1 MASTGLATHDTDTRP
16 LSLEDESFEV
26 DAGGAL
32 AAPEVRVLC
41 MGMQQHAQRLDRAL
55 AESVPEFSRSY
66 LQQLLAL
73 GAVSLNGVPVV
84 KSAQKVKAG
93 DRVCLEMR
101 PTLQSQAF
109 RPELMA
115 IDVVYEDDHLLV
127 VNKPAG
133 LVVHPAPGNW
143 SGTLLNGLMGR
154 DPGAAQVP
162 RAGIVHR
169 LDKDTSGCLVVAKN
183 DLAHQNL
190 SEQLAKRTLKRT
202 YIALVHGVIQH
213 NVGTIEAPIG
223 RDKSDRQKMTVTSMN
238 ARPALTHFKV
248 LKRYEAYT
256 LVECQLDTGRTHQIR
271 VHFQYINYPIVG
283 DPKYSIKKTLET
295 QGQCLHAQR
304 IEFIHPRT
312 KEVMQF
318 EAEMPEVFKQVLEE
332 LDKA

>member
-1 MASTGLATHDTDTRP
+1 MENLEFIVSEAQNGLRFDKLCVEILPELSRTRIQELIANGFITINDLEVKANTKVKINDIISAEWP
-16 LSLEDESFEV
+16 EDEELKV
-26 DAGGAL
+26 EAEEMDL
-32 AAPEVRVLC
+32 DVL
-41 MGMQQHAQRLDRAL
+41 
-55 AESVPEFSRSY
+55 
-66 LQQLLAL
+66 
-73 GAVSLNGVPVV
+73 
-84 KSAQKVKAG
+84 
-93 DRVCLEMR
+93 
-101 PTLQSQAF
+101 
-109 RPELMA
+109 
-115 IDVVYEDDHLLV
+115 YEDSDLIV
-127 VNKPAG
+127 VNKPKG
-133 LVVHPAPGNW
+133 MVVHPGAGNPNH
-143 SGTLLNGLMGR
+143 TLVNGLLAHCKDLSGINGVLR
-154 DPGAAQVP
+154 P
-162 RAGIVHR
+162 GIVHR
-169 LDKDTSGCLVVAKN
+169 IDKDTSGCLVVAKN

-312 KEVMQF
+312 HEVMQF

>member
-1 MASTGLATHDTDTRP
+1 MENLEFIVSEAQNGLRFDKLCVEILPDLSRTRIQDLIANGFITINDLEVKANTKVKINDIISAEWP
-16 LSLEDESFEV
+16 EDEELKV
-26 DAGGAL
+26 EAEEMDL
-32 AAPEVRVLC
+32 DVL
-41 MGMQQHAQRLDRAL
+41 
-55 AESVPEFSRSY
+55 
-66 LQQLLAL
+66 
-73 GAVSLNGVPVV
+73 
-84 KSAQKVKAG
+84 
-93 DRVCLEMR
+93 
-101 PTLQSQAF
+101 
-109 RPELMA
+109 
-115 IDVVYEDDHLLV
+115 YEDKDLIV
-127 VNKPAG
+127 INKPKG
-133 LVVHPAPGNW
+133 IVVHPGAGNPNH
-143 SGTLLNGLMGR
+143 TLVNGLLAHCKDLSGINGVLR
-154 DPGAAQVP
+154 P
-162 RAGIVHR
+162 GIVHR
-169 LDKDTSGCLVVAKN
+169 IDKDTSGCLVVAKN

-271 VHFQYINYPIVG
+271 VHFQYINFPIVG

-312 KEVMQF
+312 QEVMQF

>member
-1 MASTGLATHDTDTRP
+1 MENLEFIVSEAQNGLRFDKLCVEILPELSRTRIQELIANGFITINDLEVKANTKVKINDIISAEWP
-16 LSLEDESFEV
+16 EDEELKV
-26 DAGGAL
+26 EAEEMDL
-32 AAPEVRVLC
+32 DVL
-41 MGMQQHAQRLDRAL
+41 
-55 AESVPEFSRSY
+55 
-66 LQQLLAL
+66 
-73 GAVSLNGVPVV
+73 
-84 KSAQKVKAG
+84 
-93 DRVCLEMR
+93 
-101 PTLQSQAF
+101 
-109 RPELMA
+109 
-115 IDVVYEDDHLLV
+115 YEDKDLIV
-127 VNKPAG
+127 INKPKG
-133 LVVHPAPGNW
+133 IVVHPGAGNPNH
-143 SGTLLNGLMGR
+143 TLVNGLLAHCKDLSGINGVLR
-154 DPGAAQVP
+154 P
-162 RAGIVHR
+162 GIVHR
-169 LDKDTSGCLVVAKN
+169 IDKDTSGCLVVAKN

-312 KEVMQF
+312 QEVMQF

>member
-1 MASTGLATHDTDTRP
+1 MENVEVIVSEAQNGLRFDKLCVEILPDLSRTRIQDLIANGFITINDLEVKANTKVKINDIISAEWP
-16 LSLEDESFEV
+16 EDEELKV
-26 DAGGAL
+26 EAEEMDL
-32 AAPEVRVLC
+32 DVL
-41 MGMQQHAQRLDRAL
+41 
-55 AESVPEFSRSY
+55 
-66 LQQLLAL
+66 
-73 GAVSLNGVPVV
+73 
-84 KSAQKVKAG
+84 
-93 DRVCLEMR
+93 
-101 PTLQSQAF
+101 
-109 RPELMA
+109 
-115 IDVVYEDDHLLV
+115 YEDKDLIV
-127 VNKPAG
+127 INKPKG
-133 LVVHPAPGNW
+133 MVVHPGAGNPNH
-143 SGTLLNGLMGR
+143 TLVNGLLAHCKDLSGINGVLR
-154 DPGAAQVP
+154 P
-162 RAGIVHR
+162 GIVHR
-169 LDKDTSGCLVVAKN
+169 IDKDTSGCLVVAKN

-248 LKRYEAYT
+248 MKRYEAYT

-271 VHFQYINYPIVG
+271 VHFQYINFPIVG

-312 KEVMQF
+312 QEVMQF

>member
-1 MASTGLATHDTDTRP
+1 MENLEFIVSEAQNGLRFDKLCVEILPDLSRTRIQDLIANGFITINDLEVKANTKVRTNDIISAEWP
-16 LSLEDESFEV
+16 EDEELKV
-26 DAGGAL
+26 EAEEMDL
-32 AAPEVRVLC
+32 DVL
-41 MGMQQHAQRLDRAL
+41 
-55 AESVPEFSRSY
+55 
-66 LQQLLAL
+66 
-73 GAVSLNGVPVV
+73 
-84 KSAQKVKAG
+84 
-93 DRVCLEMR
+93 
-101 PTLQSQAF
+101 
-109 RPELMA
+109 
-115 IDVVYEDDHLLV
+115 YEDKDLIV
-127 VNKPAG
+127 INKPKG
-133 LVVHPAPGNW
+133 MVVHPGAGNPNH
-143 SGTLLNGLMGR
+143 TLVNGLLAHCKDLSGINGVLR
-154 DPGAAQVP
+154 P
-162 RAGIVHR
+162 GIVHR
-169 LDKDTSGCLVVAKN
+169 IDKDTSGCLVVAKN

-248 LKRYEAYT
+248 VKRYEAYT

-312 KEVMQF
+312 QEIMQF

>member
-1 MASTGLATHDTDTRP
+1 MENLEFIVSEAQNGLRFDKLCVEILPDLSRTRIQELIANGFITINDLEVKANTKVKINDIISAEWP
-16 LSLEDESFEV
+16 EDEELKV
-26 DAGGAL
+26 EAEEMDL
-32 AAPEVRVLC
+32 DVL
-41 MGMQQHAQRLDRAL
+41 
-55 AESVPEFSRSY
+55 
-66 LQQLLAL
+66 
-73 GAVSLNGVPVV
+73 
-84 KSAQKVKAG
+84 
-93 DRVCLEMR
+93 
-101 PTLQSQAF
+101 
-109 RPELMA
+109 
-115 IDVVYEDDHLLV
+115 YEDKDLIV
-127 VNKPAG
+127 INKPKG
-133 LVVHPAPGNW
+133 MVVHPGAGNPNH
-143 SGTLLNGLMGR
+143 TLVNGLLAHCKDLSGINGVLR
-154 DPGAAQVP
+154 P
-162 RAGIVHR
+162 GIVHR
-169 LDKDTSGCLVVAKN
+169 IDKDTSGCLVVAKN

-248 LKRYEAYT
+248 VKRYEAYT

-312 KEVMQF
+312 HEVMQF

>member
-1 MASTGLATHDTDTRP
+1 MENLEFIVSEAQNGLRFDKLCVEILPDLSRTRIQELIANGFITINDLEVKANTKVRTNDIISAEWP
-16 LSLEDESFEV
+16 EDEELKV
-26 DAGGAL
+26 EAEEMDL
-32 AAPEVRVLC
+32 DVL
-41 MGMQQHAQRLDRAL
+41 
-55 AESVPEFSRSY
+55 
-66 LQQLLAL
+66 
-73 GAVSLNGVPVV
+73 
-84 KSAQKVKAG
+84 
-93 DRVCLEMR
+93 
-101 PTLQSQAF
+101 
-109 RPELMA
+109 
-115 IDVVYEDDHLLV
+115 YEDKDLIV
-127 VNKPAG
+127 VNKPKG
-133 LVVHPAPGNW
+133 MVVHPGAGNPNH
-143 SGTLLNGLMGR
+143 TLVNGLLAHCKDLSGINGVLR
-154 DPGAAQVP
+154 P
-162 RAGIVHR
+162 GIVHR
-169 LDKDTSGCLVVAKN
+169 IDKDTSGCLVVAKN

-202 YIALVHGVIQH
+202 YIALVHGVIHH

-248 LKRYEAYT
+248 MKRYEAYT

-271 VHFQYINYPIVG
+271 VHFQYINFPIVG

-312 KEVMQF
+312 HEVMQF

>member
-1 MASTGLATHDTDTRP
+1 MENLEFIVSEAQNGLRFDKLCVEILPDLSRTRIQDLIANGFITINDLEVKANTKVRTNDIISAEWP
-16 LSLEDESFEV
+16 EDEELKV
-26 DAGGAL
+26 EAEEMDL
-32 AAPEVRVLC
+32 DVL
-41 MGMQQHAQRLDRAL
+41 
-55 AESVPEFSRSY
+55 
-66 LQQLLAL
+66 
-73 GAVSLNGVPVV
+73 
-84 KSAQKVKAG
+84 
-93 DRVCLEMR
+93 
-101 PTLQSQAF
+101 
-109 RPELMA
+109 
-115 IDVVYEDDHLLV
+115 YEDKDLIV
-127 VNKPAG
+127 INKPKG
-133 LVVHPAPGNW
+133 MVVHPGAGNPNH
-143 SGTLLNGLMGR
+143 TLVNGLLAHCKDLSGINGVLR
-154 DPGAAQVP
+154 P
-162 RAGIVHR
+162 GIVHR
-169 LDKDTSGCLVVAKN
+169 IDKDTSGCLVVAKN

-248 LKRYEAYT
+248 VKRYEAYT

-312 KEVMQF
+312 QEVMQF

>member
-1 MASTGLATHDTDTRP
+1 MENLEVIVSEAQNGLRFDKLCVEILPDLSRTRIQDLIANGFITINDLEVKANTKVKINDIISAEWP
-16 LSLEDESFEV
+16 EDEELKV
-26 DAGGAL
+26 EAEEMDL
-32 AAPEVRVLC
+32 DVL
-41 MGMQQHAQRLDRAL
+41 
-55 AESVPEFSRSY
+55 
-66 LQQLLAL
+66 
-73 GAVSLNGVPVV
+73 
-84 KSAQKVKAG
+84 
-93 DRVCLEMR
+93 
-101 PTLQSQAF
+101 
-109 RPELMA
+109 
-115 IDVVYEDDHLLV
+115 YEDSDLIV
-127 VNKPAG
+127 VNKPKG
-133 LVVHPAPGNW
+133 MVVHPGAGNPNH
-143 SGTLLNGLMGR
+143 TLVNGLLAHCKDLSGINGVLR
-154 DPGAAQVP
+154 P
-162 RAGIVHR
+162 GIVHR
-169 LDKDTSGCLVVAKN
+169 IDKDTSGCLVVAKN

-238 ARPALTHFKV
+238 ARPALTQFKV
-248 LKRYEAYT
+248 MKRYEAYT

-271 VHFQYINYPIVG
+271 VHFQYINFPIVG

-312 KEVMQF
+312 QEVMQF

>member
-1 MASTGLATHDTDTRP
+1 MENLEFIVSEAQNGLRFDKLCVEILPDLSRTRIQNLIANGFITINDLEVKANTKVRTNDIISAEWP
-16 LSLEDESFEV
+16 EDEELKVEAEEMNF
-26 DAGGAL
+26 D
-32 AAPEVRVLC
+32 VL
-41 MGMQQHAQRLDRAL
+41 
-55 AESVPEFSRSY
+55 
-66 LQQLLAL
+66 
-73 GAVSLNGVPVV
+73 
-84 KSAQKVKAG
+84 
-93 DRVCLEMR
+93 
-101 PTLQSQAF
+101 
-109 RPELMA
+109 
-115 IDVVYEDDHLLV
+115 YEDKDLIV
-127 VNKPAG
+127 INKPKG
-133 LVVHPAPGNW
+133 MVVHPGAGNPNH
-143 SGTLLNGLMGR
+143 TLVNGLLAHCKDLSGINGVLR
-154 DPGAAQVP
+154 P
-162 RAGIVHR
+162 GIVHR
-169 LDKDTSGCLVVAKN
+169 IDKDTSGCLVVAKN

-248 LKRYEAYT
+248 MKRYEAYT

-271 VHFQYINYPIVG
+271 VHFQYINFPIVG

-312 KEVMQF
+312 QEVMQF

>member
-1 MASTGLATHDTDTRP
+1 M
-16 LSLEDESFEV
+16 
-26 DAGGAL
+26 
-32 AAPEVRVLC
+32 
-41 MGMQQHAQRLDRAL
+41 
-55 AESVPEFSRSY
+55 
-66 LQQLLAL
+66 
-73 GAVSLNGVPVV
+73 
-84 KSAQKVKAG
+84 
-93 DRVCLEMR
+93 
-101 PTLQSQAF
+101 
-109 RPELMA
+109 
-115 IDVVYEDDHLLV
+115 
-127 VNKPAG
+127 
-133 LVVHPAPGNW
+133 VVHPGAGNPNH
-143 SGTLLNGLMGR
+143 TLVNGLLAHCKDLSGINGVLR
-154 DPGAAQVP
+154 P
-162 RAGIVHR
+162 GIVHR
-169 LDKDTSGCLVVAKN
+169 IDKDTSGCLVVAKN

-248 LKRYEAYT
+248 MKRYEAYT

-271 VHFQYINYPIVG
+271 VHFQYINFPIVG

-312 KEVMQF
+312 QEVMQF

-332 LDKA
+332 LDKT

>member
-1 MASTGLATHDTDTRP
+1 MENLEFIVSEAQNGLRFDKLCVEILPELSRTRIQELIANGFITINDLEVKANTKVKINDIISVEWP
-16 LSLEDESFEV
+16 EDEELKV
-26 DAGGAL
+26 EAEEMDL
-32 AAPEVRVLC
+32 DVL
-41 MGMQQHAQRLDRAL
+41 
-55 AESVPEFSRSY
+55 
-66 LQQLLAL
+66 
-73 GAVSLNGVPVV
+73 
-84 KSAQKVKAG
+84 
-93 DRVCLEMR
+93 
-101 PTLQSQAF
+101 
-109 RPELMA
+109 
-115 IDVVYEDDHLLV
+115 YEDKDLIV
-127 VNKPAG
+127 INKPKG
-133 LVVHPAPGNW
+133 MVVHPGAGNPNH
-143 SGTLLNGLMGR
+143 TLVNGLLAHCKDLSGINGVLR
-154 DPGAAQVP
+154 P
-162 RAGIVHR
+162 GIVHR
-169 LDKDTSGCLVVAKN
+169 IDKDTSGCLVVAKN

-223 RDKSDRQKMTVTSMN
+223 RDKSDRQKMTVTLMN

-312 KEVMQF
+312 QEVMQF

-332 LDKA
+332 LDKV

>member
-1 MASTGLATHDTDTRP
+1 MENLEFIVSEAQNGLRFDKLCVEILPDLSRTRIQDLIANGFITINDLEVKANTKVRTNDIISAEWP
-16 LSLEDESFEV
+16 EDEELKV
-26 DAGGAL
+26 DAEEMDL
-32 AAPEVRVLC
+32 DVL
-41 MGMQQHAQRLDRAL
+41 
-55 AESVPEFSRSY
+55 
-66 LQQLLAL
+66 
-73 GAVSLNGVPVV
+73 
-84 KSAQKVKAG
+84 
-93 DRVCLEMR
+93 
-101 PTLQSQAF
+101 
-109 RPELMA
+109 
-115 IDVVYEDDHLLV
+115 YEDKDLIV
-127 VNKPAG
+127 INKPKG
-133 LVVHPAPGNW
+133 MVVHPGAGNPNH
-143 SGTLLNGLMGR
+143 TLVNGLLAHCKDLSGINGVLR
-154 DPGAAQVP
+154 P
-162 RAGIVHR
+162 GIVHR
-169 LDKDTSGCLVVAKN
+169 IDKDTSGCLVVAKN

-248 LKRYEAYT
+248 VKRYEAYT

-283 DPKYSIKKTLET
+283 DSKYSIKKTLET

-312 KEVMQF
+312 QEIMQF

>member
-1 MASTGLATHDTDTRP
+1 MENLEFIVSEAQNGLRFDKLCVEILPELSRTRIQELIANGFITINDLEVKANTKVKINDIISAEWP
-16 LSLEDESFEV
+16 EDEELKV
-26 DAGGAL
+26 EAEEMDL
-32 AAPEVRVLC
+32 DVL
-41 MGMQQHAQRLDRAL
+41 
-55 AESVPEFSRSY
+55 
-66 LQQLLAL
+66 
-73 GAVSLNGVPVV
+73 
-84 KSAQKVKAG
+84 
-93 DRVCLEMR
+93 
-101 PTLQSQAF
+101 
-109 RPELMA
+109 
-115 IDVVYEDDHLLV
+115 YEDKDLIV
-127 VNKPAG
+127 INKPKG
-133 LVVHPAPGNW
+133 MVVHPGAGNPNH
-143 SGTLLNGLMGR
+143 TLVNGLLAHCKDLSGINGVLR
-154 DPGAAQVP
+154 P
-162 RAGIVHR
+162 GIVHR
-169 LDKDTSGCLVVAKN
+169 IDKDTSGCLVVAKN

-190 SEQLAKRTLKRT
+190 SEQLSKRTLKRT

-312 KEVMQF
+312 QEVMQF

>member
-1 MASTGLATHDTDTRP
+1 MENLEFIVSEAQNGLRFDKLCVEILPELSRTRIQELIANGFITINDLEVKANTKVKINDIISAEWPEDEELKVEAEEMDLDVLYEDTD
-16 LSLEDESFEV
+16 LIV
-26 DAGGAL
+26 
-32 AAPEVRVLC
+32 
-41 MGMQQHAQRLDRAL
+41 
-55 AESVPEFSRSY
+55 
-66 LQQLLAL
+66 
-73 GAVSLNGVPVV
+73 
-84 KSAQKVKAG
+84 
-93 DRVCLEMR
+93 
-101 PTLQSQAF
+101 
-109 RPELMA
+109 
-115 IDVVYEDDHLLV
+115 I
-127 VNKPAG
+127 NKPKG
-133 LVVHPAPGNW
+133 MVVHPGAGNPNH
-143 SGTLLNGLMGR
+143 TLVNGLLAHCKDLSGINGVLR
-154 DPGAAQVP
+154 P
-162 RAGIVHR
+162 GIVHR
-169 LDKDTSGCLVVAKN
+169 IDKDTSGCLVVAKN

-312 KEVMQF
+312 QEVMQF

>member
-1 MASTGLATHDTDTRP
+1 MENLEFIVSEAQNGLRFDKLCVEILPDLSRTRIQDLIANGFITINDLEVKANTKVRTNDIISAEWP
-16 LSLEDESFEV
+16 EDEELKV
-26 DAGGAL
+26 EAEEMDL
-32 AAPEVRVLC
+32 DVL
-41 MGMQQHAQRLDRAL
+41 
-55 AESVPEFSRSY
+55 
-66 LQQLLAL
+66 
-73 GAVSLNGVPVV
+73 
-84 KSAQKVKAG
+84 
-93 DRVCLEMR
+93 
-101 PTLQSQAF
+101 
-109 RPELMA
+109 
-115 IDVVYEDDHLLV
+115 YEDKDLIV
-127 VNKPAG
+127 VNKPKG
-133 LVVHPAPGNW
+133 MVVHPGAGNPNH
-143 SGTLLNGLMGR
+143 TLVNGLLAHCKDLSGINGVLR
-154 DPGAAQVP
+154 P
-162 RAGIVHR
+162 GIVHR
-169 LDKDTSGCLVVAKN
+169 IDKDTSGCLVVAKN

-248 LKRYEAYT
+248 MKRYEAYT

-312 KEVMQF
+312 QEVMQF

>member
-1 MASTGLATHDTDTRP
+1 MENLEFIVSEAQNGLRFDKLCVEILPELSRTRIQELIANGFITINDLEVKANTKVKINDIISAEWP
-16 LSLEDESFEV
+16 EDEELKV
-26 DAGGAL
+26 EAEEMDL
-32 AAPEVRVLC
+32 DVL
-41 MGMQQHAQRLDRAL
+41 
-55 AESVPEFSRSY
+55 
-66 LQQLLAL
+66 
-73 GAVSLNGVPVV
+73 
-84 KSAQKVKAG
+84 
-93 DRVCLEMR
+93 
-101 PTLQSQAF
+101 
-109 RPELMA
+109 
-115 IDVVYEDDHLLV
+115 YEDKDLIV
-127 VNKPAG
+127 INKPKG
-133 LVVHPAPGNW
+133 MVVHPGAGNPNH
-143 SGTLLNGLMGR
+143 TLVNGLLAHCKDLSGINGVLR
-154 DPGAAQVP
+154 P
-162 RAGIVHR
+162 GIVHR
-169 LDKDTSGCLVVAKN
+169 IDKDTSGCLVVAKN

-304 IEFIHPRT
+304 IEFFHPRT
-312 KEVMQF
+312 QEVMQF

>member
-1 MASTGLATHDTDTRP
+1 MENLEFIVSEAQNGLRFDKLCVEILPELSRTRIQELIANGFITINDLEVKANTKVRTNDIISAEWP
-16 LSLEDESFEV
+16 EDEELKV
-26 DAGGAL
+26 EAEEMDL
-32 AAPEVRVLC
+32 DVL
-41 MGMQQHAQRLDRAL
+41 
-55 AESVPEFSRSY
+55 
-66 LQQLLAL
+66 
-73 GAVSLNGVPVV
+73 
-84 KSAQKVKAG
+84 
-93 DRVCLEMR
+93 
-101 PTLQSQAF
+101 
-109 RPELMA
+109 
-115 IDVVYEDDHLLV
+115 YEDKDLIV
-127 VNKPAG
+127 VNKPKG
-133 LVVHPAPGNW
+133 MVVHPGAGNPNH
-143 SGTLLNGLMGR
+143 TLVNGLLAHCKDLSGINGVLR
-154 DPGAAQVP
+154 P
-162 RAGIVHR
+162 GIVHR
-169 LDKDTSGCLVVAKN
+169 IDKDTSGCLVVAKN

-202 YIALVHGVIQH
+202 YIALVHGVIHH

-248 LKRYEAYT
+248 MKRYEAFT

-271 VHFQYINYPIVG
+271 VHFQYINFPIVG

-312 KEVMQF
+312 QEVMQF

>member
-1 MASTGLATHDTDTRP
+1 MENLEFIVSEAQNGLRFDKLCVEILPDLSRTRIQDLIANGFITINDLEVKANTKVKINDIISAEWP
-16 LSLEDESFEV
+16 EDEELKV
-26 DAGGAL
+26 EAEEMDL
-32 AAPEVRVLC
+32 DVL
-41 MGMQQHAQRLDRAL
+41 
-55 AESVPEFSRSY
+55 
-66 LQQLLAL
+66 
-73 GAVSLNGVPVV
+73 
-84 KSAQKVKAG
+84 
-93 DRVCLEMR
+93 
-101 PTLQSQAF
+101 
-109 RPELMA
+109 
-115 IDVVYEDDHLLV
+115 YEDSDLIV
-127 VNKPAG
+127 VNKPKG
-133 LVVHPAPGNW
+133 MVVHPGAGNPNH
-143 SGTLLNGLMGR
+143 TLVNGLLAHCKDLSGINGVLR
-154 DPGAAQVP
+154 P
-162 RAGIVHR
+162 GIVHR
-169 LDKDTSGCLVVAKN
+169 IDKDTSGCLVVAKN

-271 VHFQYINYPIVG
+271 VHFQYINFPIVG

-312 KEVMQF
+312 HEVMQF

>member
-1 MASTGLATHDTDTRP
+1 MENLEFIVSEAQNGLRFDKLCVEILPDLSRTRIQDLIANGFITINDLEVKANTKVRTNDIISAEWP
-16 LSLEDESFEV
+16 EDEELKV
-26 DAGGAL
+26 EAEEMNLD
-32 AAPEVRVLC
+32 VL
-41 MGMQQHAQRLDRAL
+41 
-55 AESVPEFSRSY
+55 
-66 LQQLLAL
+66 
-73 GAVSLNGVPVV
+73 
-84 KSAQKVKAG
+84 
-93 DRVCLEMR
+93 
-101 PTLQSQAF
+101 
-109 RPELMA
+109 
-115 IDVVYEDDHLLV
+115 YEDKDLIV
-127 VNKPAG
+127 VNKPKG
-133 LVVHPAPGNW
+133 MVVHPGAGNPNH
-143 SGTLLNGLMGR
+143 TLVNGLLAHCKDLSGINGVLR
-154 DPGAAQVP
+154 P
-162 RAGIVHR
+162 GIVHR
-169 LDKDTSGCLVVAKN
+169 IDKDTSGCLVVAKN

-248 LKRYEAYT
+248 MKRYEAYT

-271 VHFQYINYPIVG
+271 VHFQYINFPIVG

-312 KEVMQF
+312 HEVMQF
-318 EAEMPEVFKQVLEE
+318 EAEVPEVFKQVLEE

>member
-1 MASTGLATHDTDTRP
+1 MENLEFIVSEAQNGLRFDKLCVEILPELSRTRIQDLIANGFITINDLEVKANTKVRTNDIISAEWP
-16 LSLEDESFEV
+16 EDEELKV
-26 DAGGAL
+26 EAEEMDL
-32 AAPEVRVLC
+32 DVL
-41 MGMQQHAQRLDRAL
+41 
-55 AESVPEFSRSY
+55 
-66 LQQLLAL
+66 
-73 GAVSLNGVPVV
+73 
-84 KSAQKVKAG
+84 
-93 DRVCLEMR
+93 
-101 PTLQSQAF
+101 
-109 RPELMA
+109 
-115 IDVVYEDDHLLV
+115 YEDKDLIV
-127 VNKPAG
+127 VNKPKG
-133 LVVHPAPGNW
+133 MVVHPGAGNPNH
-143 SGTLLNGLMGR
+143 TLVNGLLAHCKDLSGINGVLR
-154 DPGAAQVP
+154 P
-162 RAGIVHR
+162 GIVHR
-169 LDKDTSGCLVVAKN
+169 IDKDTSGCLVVAKN

-248 LKRYEAYT
+248 MKRYEAYT

-271 VHFQYINYPIVG
+271 VHFQYINFPIVG

-312 KEVMQF
+312 QEVMQF

>member
-1 MASTGLATHDTDTRP
+1 MENLEFIVSEAQNGLRFDKLCVEILPDLSRTRIQDLIANGFITINDLEVKANTKVRTNDIISAEWP
-16 LSLEDESFEV
+16 EDEELKV
-26 DAGGAL
+26 EAEEMDL
-32 AAPEVRVLC
+32 DVL
-41 MGMQQHAQRLDRAL
+41 
-55 AESVPEFSRSY
+55 
-66 LQQLLAL
+66 
-73 GAVSLNGVPVV
+73 
-84 KSAQKVKAG
+84 
-93 DRVCLEMR
+93 
-101 PTLQSQAF
+101 
-109 RPELMA
+109 
-115 IDVVYEDDHLLV
+115 YEDKDLIV
-127 VNKPAG
+127 INKPKG
-133 LVVHPAPGNW
+133 MVVHPGAGNPNH
-143 SGTLLNGLMGR
+143 TLVNGLLAHCKDLSGINGVLR
-154 DPGAAQVP
+154 P
-162 RAGIVHR
+162 GIVHR
-169 LDKDTSGCLVVAKN
+169 IDKDTSGCLVVVKN

-248 LKRYEAYT
+248 VKRYEAYT

-312 KEVMQF
+312 QEIMQF

>member
-1 MASTGLATHDTDTRP
+1 MENLEFIVSEAQNGLRFDKLCVEILPDLSRTRIQDLIANGFITINDLEVKANTKVKTNDIISAEWP
-16 LSLEDESFEV
+16 EDEELKV
-26 DAGGAL
+26 EAEEMDL
-32 AAPEVRVLC
+32 DVL
-41 MGMQQHAQRLDRAL
+41 
-55 AESVPEFSRSY
+55 
-66 LQQLLAL
+66 
-73 GAVSLNGVPVV
+73 
-84 KSAQKVKAG
+84 
-93 DRVCLEMR
+93 
-101 PTLQSQAF
+101 
-109 RPELMA
+109 
-115 IDVVYEDDHLLV
+115 YEDKDLIV
-127 VNKPAG
+127 INKPKG
-133 LVVHPAPGNW
+133 MVVHPGAGNPNH
-143 SGTLLNGLMGR
+143 TLVNGLLAHCKDLSGINGVLR
-154 DPGAAQVP
+154 P
-162 RAGIVHR
+162 GIVHR
-169 LDKDTSGCLVVAKN
+169 IDKDTSGCLVVAKN

-248 LKRYEAYT
+248 MKRYEAYT

-271 VHFQYINYPIVG
+271 VHFQYINFPIVG

-312 KEVMQF
+312 QEVMQF

>member
-1 MASTGLATHDTDTRP
+1 MENLEFIVSEAQNGLRFDKLCVEILPELSRTRIQELIANGFITINDLEVKANTKVKINDIISAEWP
-16 LSLEDESFEV
+16 EDEELKV
-26 DAGGAL
+26 EAEEMDL
-32 AAPEVRVLC
+32 DVL
-41 MGMQQHAQRLDRAL
+41 
-55 AESVPEFSRSY
+55 
-66 LQQLLAL
+66 
-73 GAVSLNGVPVV
+73 
-84 KSAQKVKAG
+84 
-93 DRVCLEMR
+93 
-101 PTLQSQAF
+101 
-109 RPELMA
+109 
-115 IDVVYEDDHLLV
+115 YEDSDLIV
-127 VNKPAG
+127 VNKPKG
-133 LVVHPAPGNW
+133 MVVHPGAGNPNH
-143 SGTLLNGLMGR
+143 TLVNGLLAHCKDLSGINGVLR
-154 DPGAAQVP
+154 P
-162 RAGIVHR
+162 GIVHR
-169 LDKDTSGCLVVAKN
+169 IDKDTSGCLVVAKN

-248 LKRYEAYT
+248 MKRYEAYT

-271 VHFQYINYPIVG
+271 VHFQYINFPIVG

-312 KEVMQF
+312 QEVMQF

>member
-1 MASTGLATHDTDTRP
+1 MENLEFIVSEAQNGLRFDKLCVEILPELSRTRIQELIANGFITINDLEVKANTKVKINDIISAEWP
-16 LSLEDESFEV
+16 EDEELKV
-26 DAGGAL
+26 EAEEMDL
-32 AAPEVRVLC
+32 DVL
-41 MGMQQHAQRLDRAL
+41 
-55 AESVPEFSRSY
+55 
-66 LQQLLAL
+66 
-73 GAVSLNGVPVV
+73 
-84 KSAQKVKAG
+84 
-93 DRVCLEMR
+93 
-101 PTLQSQAF
+101 
-109 RPELMA
+109 
-115 IDVVYEDDHLLV
+115 YEDSDLIV
-127 VNKPAG
+127 VNKPKG
-133 LVVHPAPGNW
+133 MVVHPGAGNPNH
-143 SGTLLNGLMGR
+143 TLVNGLLAHCKDLSGINGVLR
-154 DPGAAQVP
+154 P
-162 RAGIVHR
+162 GIVHR
-169 LDKDTSGCLVVAKN
+169 IDKDTSGCLVVAKN

-248 LKRYEAYT
+248 MKRYEAYT

-271 VHFQYINYPIVG
+271 VHFQYINFPIVG

-312 KEVMQF
+312 QEVMQF

-332 LDKA
+332 LDKT

>member
-1 MASTGLATHDTDTRP
+1 MENLEFIVSEAQNGLRFDKLCVEILPELSRTRIQDLIANGFITINDLEVKANTKVRTNDIISAEWP
-16 LSLEDESFEV
+16 EDEELKV
-26 DAGGAL
+26 EAEEMDL
-32 AAPEVRVLC
+32 DVL
-41 MGMQQHAQRLDRAL
+41 
-55 AESVPEFSRSY
+55 
-66 LQQLLAL
+66 
-73 GAVSLNGVPVV
+73 
-84 KSAQKVKAG
+84 
-93 DRVCLEMR
+93 
-101 PTLQSQAF
+101 
-109 RPELMA
+109 
-115 IDVVYEDDHLLV
+115 YEDKDLIV
-127 VNKPAG
+127 VNKPKG
-133 LVVHPAPGNW
+133 MVVHPGAGNPNH
-143 SGTLLNGLMGR
+143 TLVNGLLAHCKDLSGINGVLR
-154 DPGAAQVP
+154 P
-162 RAGIVHR
+162 GIVHR
-169 LDKDTSGCLVVAKN
+169 IDKDTSGCLVVAKN

-238 ARPALTHFKV
+238 ARPALTHFKIM
-248 LKRYEAYT
+248 KRYEAYT

-271 VHFQYINYPIVG
+271 VHFQYINFPIVG

-312 KEVMQF
+312 QEVMQF